1 MLLAA
6 GLVRDVA
13 VRQAQREWYVDYVL
27 ASRQG

>member
-13 VRQAQREWYVDYVL
+13 VRQQQRAWYVDYVL
-27 ASRQG
+27 ASRQT